1 MTQRKDIPILRTQC
15 QEDRDARDLAIFN
28 EYNELTSVDG
38 QSKSR
43 VVEHLMKKHNIHS
56 PGTIYVI
63 RQRVADRLA
72 KEQKQ
77 EAAV

>member
-15 QEDRDARDLAIFN
+15 QEDRDARDLSIFN
-28 EYNELTSVDG
+28 EYNELISVEG

-43 VVEHLMKKHNIHS
+43 VVEYLMKKHNIHS

-63 RQRVADRLA
+63 RQRVADRLE
-72 KEQKQ
+72 KEEK